1 MNEQEK
7 GVKIEN
13 HQNEINNNKPKSK
26 FYLFTE
32 QLYCRFQ
39 DDEVSALGAQ
49 LTYYLILAFF
59 PFLIF
64 IITLI
69 SYTNVTSDDI
79 LSYLNP
85 ILAINSYKVIQEFIQ
100 GILASENKTFLSF
113 GMLGTIWAAS
123 SGILAIIKGLNKAY
137 DEAENRPFWK
147 VRGIAILF
155 TLALGLVL
163 IVAFIMLIFGKM
175 IGEYMF
181 KFLDFPDNFEAIW
194 NVVKFVVPLSCM
206 FIVFIYLYRIL
217 PNRRL
222 SFREVIPGSLFSTF
236 GWIITS
242 VLFAFYVNNWDSYS
256 KTYGSIGGII
266 VLLVW
271 LYLSSIIILLG
282 GEINATLSFLR
293 DGQNKT
299 GCKRYSLSLPFFKKK

>member
-1 MNEQEK
+1 MGEQEK
-7 GVKIEN
+7 GEIVEN
-13 HQNEINNNKPKSK
+13 YQNGINNDKLPSK
-26 FYLFTE
+26 LYRFTE

-85 ILAINSYKVIQEFIQ
+85 VLAVNSYKVIQEFIQ
-100 GILASENKTFLSF
+100 GILASENKTLLSF

-123 SGILAIIKGLNKAY
+123 SGILAIVKGLNKAY
-137 DEAENRPFWK
+137 DETENRPFWK

-155 TLALGLVL
+155 TLALGIVL
-163 IVAFIMLIFGKM
+163 IVAFVMLIFGKM
-175 IGEYMF
+175 IGEHMF
-181 KFLDFPDNFEAIW
+181 RFLNFPDNFGTIW
-194 NVVKFVVPLSCM
+194 NLVKFAVPLSCM
-206 FIVFIYLYRIL
+206 FVVFVFLYRIT

-222 SFREVIPGSLFSTF
+222 SFLEVIPGSLFSTF

-242 VLFAFYVNNWDSYS
+242 VLFAFYVNHWDNYT